1 MAEYRKQIA
10 YLDYLEDGVKIKNAG
25 FVRIEEQNGH
35 NRMEVKVKN
44 LPGKD
49 CGEFRLQEEHERT
62 VGRISLQGGNG
73 NCCMVWRMPEPG
85 ELDNSREESWQQTAQ
100 LRILLSGKRMLVAN
114 WHEPVEIPAQKE
126 TLQLQQQQSQVQGD
140 QSQQMEARSSQTNS
154 PRQPGAGEIIPYPER
169 RGSAIEKQ
177 SAMSKKST
185 ATEQSTMAKESAATE
200 QSTLAK
206 EPVATEQSIMAKEP
220 AATEQS
226 TMAKESAATE
236 QSTLAKEPAEI
247 EQSAMSEESAASKQ
261 QPATTEAPSASAP
274 MLPFPSAAP
283 KAPSS
288 PSREPV
294 CSTDKWE
301 QLCMMYPEIHPFRDS
316 REYLSIAPKDF
327 VVLCKEYQ
335 KLVHNSFLLHG
346 YYNYR
351 HLILGRIRQK
361 DAWQYYI
368 GVPGNFYDREKMVAE
383 MFGFEAFE
391 GEKESASP
399 GDYGY
404 YMKRVEI

>member
-126 TLQLQQQQSQVQGD
+126 TLQLQQQQSQVQGA
-140 QSQQMEARSSQTNS
+140 QFQQMEARSSQTNS

-185 ATEQSTMAKESAATE
+185 
-200 QSTLAK
+200 
-206 EPVATEQSIMAKEP
+206 
-220 AATEQS
+220 ATEQS

>member
-100 LRILLSGKRMLVAN
+100 LRILLSGKRMLIAN

-126 TLQLQQQQSQVQGD
+126 TLQLQQQQSQVQGA
-140 QSQQMEARSSQTNS
+140 QFQQMEARSSQTNP

-177 SAMSKKST
+177 SAMSK
-185 ATEQSTMAKESAATE
+185 ESAE
-200 QSTLAK
+200 
-206 EPVATEQSIMAKEP
+206 
-220 AATEQS
+220 
-226 TMAKESAATE
+226 TE

-247 EQSAMSEESAASKQ
+247 EQSAMSEESAATEQSTLAKESAATEQSTLAKESAATEQSTLAKEPAATKQ
-261 QPATTEAPSASAP
+261 QPTPEAPSVSASEP
-274 MLPFPSAAP
+274 TLPFPSAAP

-351 HLILGRIRQK
+351 HLILCRIRQK

>member
-100 LRILLSGKRMLVAN
+100 LRILLSGKRMLIAN

-140 QSQQMEARSSQTNS
+140 QSQQMEARSSQTNP

-177 SAMSKKST
+177 SAMSKES
-185 ATEQSTMAKESAATE
+185 AETEQSTM
-200 QSTLAK
+200 
-206 EPVATEQSIMAKEP
+206 
-220 AATEQS
+220 
-226 TMAKESAATE
+226 
-236 QSTLAKEPAEI
+236 AKEPAEI
-247 EQSAMSEESAASKQ
+247 EQSAMSEESAATEQSTMSKESAASEQSAMSEEPAATEQSTMAKEPAATKQ
-261 QPATTEAPSASAP
+261 QPVTTETPSASAP

-301 QLCMMYPEIHPFRDS
+301 QLCTMYPEIHPFRDS

-351 HLILGRIRQK
+351 HLILCRIRQK

>member
-1 MAEYRKQIA
+1 M
-10 YLDYLEDGVKIKNAG
+10 
-25 FVRIEEQNGH
+25 
-35 NRMEVKVKN
+35 
-44 LPGKD
+44 
-49 CGEFRLQEEHERT
+49 
-62 VGRISLQGGNG
+62 S
-73 NCCMVWRMPEPG
+73 
-85 ELDNSREESWQQTAQ
+85 EESA
-100 LRILLSGKRMLVAN
+100 
-114 WHEPVEIPAQKE
+114 
-126 TLQLQQQQSQVQGD
+126 
-140 QSQQMEARSSQTNS
+140 
-154 PRQPGAGEIIPYPER
+154 
-169 RGSAIEKQ
+169 
-177 SAMSKKST
+177 
-185 ATEQSTMAKESAATE
+185 ATKQSTMAKEFAATE

-206 EPVATEQSIMAKEP
+206 EA
-220 AATEQS
+220 
-226 TMAKESAATE
+226 
-236 QSTLAKEPAEI
+236 AEI

-261 QPATTEAPSASAP
+261 QPVTTETPSASAP
-274 MLPFPSAAP
+274 MLPFPSTAP
-283 KAPSS
+283 KSPSS

-301 QLCMMYPEIHPFRDS
+301 QLCTMYPEIHPFRDS

-351 HLILGRIRQK
+351 HLILCRIWQK

>member
-1 MAEYRKQIA
+1 
-10 YLDYLEDGVKIKNAG
+10 
-25 FVRIEEQNGH
+25 
-35 NRMEVKVKN
+35 MEVKVKN

-126 TLQLQQQQSQVQGD
+126 TLQLQKQQTQVQGA
-140 QSQQMEARSSQTNS
+140 QFQQMEVRPTQTNS

-169 RGSAIEKQ
+169 RCSAIEKQ
-177 SAMSKKST
+177 SAE
-185 ATEQSTMAKESAATE
+185 TEQSIM
-200 QSTLAK
+200 AK

-220 AATEQS
+220 AATERS
-226 TMAKESAATE
+226 AMAKEPAMSEEPAATE
-236 QSTLAKEPAEI
+236 QSAMLKKPAET

-261 QPATTEAPSASAP
+261 QSATTETPSASAP
-274 MLPFPSAAP
+274 TLPFPSAAP

>member
-100 LRILLSGKRMLVAN
+100 LRILLSGKRMLIAN

-126 TLQLQQQQSQVQGD
+126 TLQLQQQSQVQGD
-140 QSQQMEARSSQTNS
+140 QFQQMEARSSQTNS

-169 RGSAIEKQ
+169 RSSEMEKQSTPKEPAETEQ
-177 SAMSKKST
+177 SAMS
-185 ATEQSTMAKESAATE
+185 E
-200 QSTLAK
+200 
-206 EPVATEQSIMAKEP
+206 EP

-226 TMAKESAATE
+226 TMAKEPAETEQSAMSKEPAATE
-236 QSTLAKEPAEI
+236 QSAMTKELAATKR
-247 EQSAMSEESAASKQ
+247 
-261 QPATTEAPSASAP
+261 QPTPEAPSVSASEP
-274 MLPFPSAAP
+274 TIPFPSAAP
-283 KAPSS
+283 KSPSA

-294 CSTDKWE
+294 CSADKWE
-301 QLCMMYPEIHPFRDS
+301 QLCTMYPEIHPFRDS

>member
-100 LRILLSGKRMLVAN
+100 LRILLSGKRMLIAN

-126 TLQLQQQQSQVQGD
+126 TLQLQQQQSQVQGA
-140 QSQQMEARSSQTNS
+140 QFQQMEARSSQTNP

-169 RGSAIEKQ
+169 RCSAIEKQ
-177 SAMSKKST
+177 SA
-185 ATEQSTMAKESAATE
+185 E
-200 QSTLAK
+200 
-206 EPVATEQSIMAKEP
+206 TEQSIMAKEP
-220 AATEQS
+220 AATERS
-226 TMAKESAATE
+226 AMAKEPAMSEEPAATE
-236 QSTLAKEPAEI
+236 QSAMLKKPAET

-261 QPATTEAPSASAP
+261 QSATTETPSASAP
-274 MLPFPSAAP
+274 TLPFPSAAP

-361 DAWQYYI
+361 DVWQYYI

>member
-100 LRILLSGKRMLVAN
+100 LRILLSGKRMLIAN

-126 TLQLQQQQSQVQGD
+126 TLQLQQQQSQVQGA
-140 QSQQMEARSSQTNS
+140 QFQQMEARSSQTNP

-177 SAMSKKST
+177 SAMSKES
-185 ATEQSTMAKESAATE
+185 AETEQSAMSEES
-200 QSTLAK
+200 
-206 EPVATEQSIMAKEP
+206 

-226 TMAKESAATE
+226 TMAKESAASEQSAATE
-236 QSTLAKEPAEI
+236 QSTMAKEPA
-247 EQSAMSEESAASKQ
+247 ATKQ
-261 QPATTEAPSASAP
+261 QPVTTETPSASAP
-274 MLPFPSAAP
+274 MLPFPSTAP

-301 QLCMMYPEIHPFRDS
+301 QLCTMYPEIHPFRDS

-351 HLILGRIRQK
+351 HLILCRIRQK

>member
-206 EPVATEQSIMAKEP
+206 EP
-220 AATEQS
+220 
-226 TMAKESAATE
+226 
-236 QSTLAKEPAEI
+236 AEI

-391 GEKESASP
+391 GEKESALP

>member
-100 LRILLSGKRMLVAN
+100 LRILLSGKRMLIAN

-140 QSQQMEARSSQTNS
+140 KSQQMEARSSQKNP

-169 RGSAIEKQ
+169 RGSAATEQ
-177 SAMSKKST
+177 SAMS
-185 ATEQSTMAKESAATE
+185 
-200 QSTLAK
+200 
-206 EPVATEQSIMAKEP
+206 KEP

-226 TMAKESAATE
+226 TMAKESGATE
-236 QSTLAKEPAEI
+236 QSTMAKEPAEI

-261 QPATTEAPSASAP
+261 QPTSEAPSVSASEP
-274 MLPFPSAAP
+274 TLPFPSAAP

-301 QLCMMYPEIHPFRDS
+301 QLCTMYPEIHPFRDS

-404 YMKRVEI
+404 YIKRVEI

>member
-100 LRILLSGKRMLVAN
+100 LRILLSGKRMLIAH

-126 TLQLQQQQSQVQGD
+126 ALQLQQQSQVQGD
-140 QSQQMEARSSQTNS
+140 QFQQMEARSSQTNL

-169 RGSAIEKQ
+169 RGSEMEKQSTAKEPAEIELSAMSEEPAETEQSAMAKEPAETEQ
-177 SAMSKKST
+177 SAMS
-185 ATEQSTMAKESAATE
+185 
-200 QSTLAK
+200 
-206 EPVATEQSIMAKEP
+206 KEP

-226 TMAKESAATE
+226 TMAKEPAAT
-236 QSTLAKEPAEI
+236 KR
-247 EQSAMSEESAASKQ
+247 
-261 QPATTEAPSASAP
+261 QPTPEAPSVSASEP
-274 MLPFPSAAP
+274 TIPFPFAAP
-283 KAPSS
+283 KSPSS

-294 CSTDKWE
+294 CSADKWE
-301 QLCMMYPEIHPFRDS
+301 QLCTMYPEIHPFRDS

-335 KLVHNSFLLHG
+335 RLVHNSFLLHG
-346 YYNYR
+346 Y
-351 HLILGRIRQK
+351 
-361 DAWQYYI
+361 
-368 GVPGNFYDREKMVAE
+368 
-383 MFGFEAFE
+383 
-391 GEKESASP
+391 
-399 GDYGY
+399 
-404 YMKRVEI
+404 

>member
-100 LRILLSGKRMLVAN
+100 LRILLPGKRMLIAN
-114 WHEPVEIPAQKE
+114 WHEPVEIPAQRE

-140 QSQQMEARSSQTNS
+140 QFQQMEARSSQTNS

-169 RGSAIEKQ
+169 RGSEMEKQ
-177 SAMSKKST
+177 S
-185 ATEQSTMAKESAATE
+185 
-200 QSTLAK
+200 TL
-206 EPVATEQSIMAKEP
+206 
-220 AATEQS
+220 
-226 TMAKESAATE
+226 
-236 QSTLAKEPAEI
+236 KEPAEI
-247 EQSAMSEESAASKQ
+247 EQSAISEEPAETEQFAMLKKPAETEQSAMSKEPAATEQ
-261 QPATTEAPSASAP
+261 SAMAKELAATKRQPTPEAPSVSASEP
-274 MLPFPSAAP
+274 TIPFPSAAP
-283 KAPSS
+283 KSPSS

-294 CSTDKWE
+294 CSADKWE
-301 QLCMMYPEIHPFRDS
+301 QLCTIDRKS
-316 REYLSIAPKDF
+316 
-327 VVLCKEYQ
+327 VV
-335 KLVHNSFLLHG
+335 
-346 YYNYR
+346 
-351 HLILGRIRQK
+351 
-361 DAWQYYI
+361 
-368 GVPGNFYDREKMVAE
+368 
-383 MFGFEAFE
+383 
-391 GEKESASP
+391 
-399 GDYGY
+399 
-404 YMKRVEI
+404 

>member
-100 LRILLSGKRMLVAN
+100 LRILLSGKRMLIAN

-126 TLQLQQQQSQVQGD
+126 TLQLQQQSQVQGD

-169 RGSAIEKQ
+169 RGSE
-177 SAMSKKST
+177 M
-185 ATEQSTMAKESAATE
+185 EMQST
-200 QSTLAK
+200 
-206 EPVATEQSIMAKEP
+206 PKEP
-220 AATEQS
+220 AATEP
-226 TMAKESAATE
+226 SAM
-236 QSTLAKEPAEI
+236 LKKPAET
-247 EQSAMSEESAASKQ
+247 EQSAMSKELAATKR
-261 QPATTEAPSASAP
+261 QPTPEAPSVSASEP
-274 MLPFPSAAP
+274 TIPFPSAAP
-283 KAPSS
+283 KSPSS

-294 CSTDKWE
+294 CSADKWE
-301 QLCMMYPEIHPFRDS
+301 QLCTMYPEIHPFRDS

>member
-100 LRILLSGKRMLVAN
+100 LRILLSGKRMLIAN

-140 QSQQMEARSSQTNS
+140 QSQQMEVRPSQTNS

-177 SAMSKKST
+177 SAMAKEPA
-185 ATEQSTMAKESAATE
+185 ATEQSTM
-200 QSTLAK
+200 AK

-236 QSTLAKEPAEI
+236 QSAMAKEPAAT

-261 QPATTEAPSASAP
+261 QPVTTETPSASDP
-274 MLPFPSAAP
+274 MLPFPSTAP

-301 QLCMMYPEIHPFRDS
+301 QLCTMYPEIHPFRDS

-351 HLILGRIRQK
+351 HLILCRIRQK

>member
-100 LRILLSGKRMLVAN
+100 LRILLSGKRMLIAN

-126 TLQLQQQQSQVQGD
+126 TLQLQQQQSQVQGA
-140 QSQQMEARSSQTNS
+140 QFQQMEARSSQTNP

-177 SAMSKKST
+177 SAMSKES
-185 ATEQSTMAKESAATE
+185 AETEQSAMSEES
-200 QSTLAK
+200 
-206 EPVATEQSIMAKEP
+206 

-261 QPATTEAPSASAP
+261 QPVTTETPSASAP
-274 MLPFPSAAP
+274 MLPFPSTAP

-301 QLCMMYPEIHPFRDS
+301 QLCTMYPEIHPFRDS

-351 HLILGRIRQK
+351 HLILCRIRKK

>member
-49 CGEFRLQEEHERT
+49 CGEFQLQEEHERT

-126 TLQLQQQQSQVQGD
+126 TLQLQQQQSQVQGA
-140 QSQQMEARSSQTNS
+140 QFQQMEARSSQTNP

-169 RGSAIEKQ
+169 RCSAIEKQ
-177 SAMSKKST
+177 SAE
-185 ATEQSTMAKESAATE
+185 TEQSIM
-200 QSTLAK
+200 AK

-220 AATEQS
+220 AATERS
-226 TMAKESAATE
+226 AMAKEPAMSEEPAATE
-236 QSTLAKEPAEI
+236 QSAMLKKPAET

-261 QPATTEAPSASAP
+261 QSATTETPSASAP
-274 MLPFPSAAP
+274 TLPFPSAAP

>member
-126 TLQLQQQQSQVQGD
+126 TLQLQQQQSQVQGA
-140 QSQQMEARSSQTNS
+140 QFQQMEARSSQTNP

-177 SAMSKKST
+177 SAMSK
-185 ATEQSTMAKESAATE
+185 ES
-200 QSTLAK
+200 
-206 EPVATEQSIMAKEP
+206 

-226 TMAKESAATE
+226 TMAKEPAEIEQSAMSEESAATEQSTMAKEFAATE

-261 QPATTEAPSASAP
+261 QPVTTETPSASAP

-301 QLCMMYPEIHPFRDS
+301 QLCTMYPEIHPFRDS

-351 HLILGRIRQK
+351 HLILCRIRQK

>member
-100 LRILLSGKRMLVAN
+100 LRILLSGKRMLIAN

-140 QSQQMEARSSQTNS
+140 QSQQMEARPSQTNP

-169 RGSAIEKQ
+169 RGSAATEQ
-177 SAMSKKST
+177 SAMAKEPA
-185 ATEQSTMAKESAATE
+185 ATEQSTMAKEFAATE

-206 EPVATEQSIMAKEP
+206 EPVATEQS
-220 AATEQS
+220 
-226 TMAKESAATE
+226 TMAKEFAATE

-261 QPATTEAPSASAP
+261 QPVTTETPSASAP
-274 MLPFPSAAP
+274 MLPFPSVAP

-288 PSREPV
+288 PSREPI

-301 QLCMMYPEIHPFRDS
+301 QLCTMYPEIHPFRDS

-351 HLILGRIRQK
+351 HLILCRIRQK

>member
-126 TLQLQQQQSQVQGD
+126 TLQLQQQQSQVQGA
-140 QSQQMEARSSQTNS
+140 QFQQMEARSSQTNP

-177 SAMSKKST
+177 SAMAKEPA
-185 ATEQSTMAKESAATE
+185 ATEQSTM
-200 QSTLAK
+200 AK

-236 QSTLAKEPAEI
+236 QSAMAKEPAEI
-247 EQSAMSEESAASKQ
+247 EQSAMAKEPAASKQ
-261 QPATTEAPSASAP
+261 QSATTETPSASAP

-301 QLCMMYPEIHPFRDS
+301 QLCTMYPEIHPFRDS
-316 REYLSIAPKDF
+316 REYLSIAPTDF

-351 HLILGRIRQK
+351 HLILCRIRQK

-391 GEKESASP
+391 GEKKSASP

>member
-44 LPGKD
+44 RPGKD

-100 LRILLSGKRMLVAN
+100 LRILLSGKRMLIAN

-126 TLQLQQQQSQVQGD
+126 TLQLQQQQSQVQGA
-140 QSQQMEARSSQTNS
+140 QFQQMEARSSQTNP

-177 SAMSKKST
+177 SAMS
-185 ATEQSTMAKESAATE
+185 E
-200 QSTLAK
+200 
-206 EPVATEQSIMAKEP
+206 EP
-220 AATEQS
+220 
-226 TMAKESAATE
+226 AATE

-247 EQSAMSEESAASKQ
+247 EQSAMSEESAATEQSTMVKESAATEQSTLAKESAASKQ
-261 QPATTEAPSASAP
+261 QSATTEAPSVSASEP
-274 MLPFPSAAP
+274 TLPFPSAAP

-351 HLILGRIRQK
+351 HLILCRIWQK

>member
-100 LRILLSGKRMLVAN
+100 LRILLSGKRMLIAN

-126 TLQLQQQQSQVQGD
+126 TLQLQQQQSQVQGA
-140 QSQQMEARSSQTNS
+140 QFQQMEARSSQTNP

-177 SAMSKKST
+177 SAMS
-185 ATEQSTMAKESAATE
+185 
-200 QSTLAK
+200 
-206 EPVATEQSIMAKEP
+206 
-220 AATEQS
+220 
-226 TMAKESAATE
+226 KESAATE

-247 EQSAMSEESAASKQ
+247 EQSAMSEESAATEQSTMAKESAASEQ
-261 QPATTEAPSASAP
+261 QPVTTETPSASAP
-274 MLPFPSAAP
+274 MLPFPSTAP

-301 QLCMMYPEIHPFRDS
+301 QLCTMYPEIHPFRDS
-316 REYLSIAPKDF
+316 RKYLSIAPKDF

-351 HLILGRIRQK
+351 HLILCRIRQK

>member
-100 LRILLSGKRMLVAN
+100 LRILLSGKRMLIAN

-126 TLQLQQQQSQVQGD
+126 TLQLQQQSQVQGD

-169 RGSAIEKQ
+169 RGSEMEKQSTPKEPAEIEQ
-177 SAMSKKST
+177 SAMSEEPAETEPSAMLKKP
-185 ATEQSTMAKESAATE
+185 AETEQSAMS
-200 QSTLAK
+200 
-206 EPVATEQSIMAKEP
+206 KEP

-226 TMAKESAATE
+226 TMAKEPAAT
-236 QSTLAKEPAEI
+236 KR
-247 EQSAMSEESAASKQ
+247 
-261 QPATTEAPSASAP
+261 QPTPEAPSVSASE
-274 MLPFPSAAP
+274 LTIPFHRVSRSAARING
-283 KAPSS
+283 SS
-288 PSREPV
+288 CAR
-294 CSTDKWE
+294 C
-301 QLCMMYPEIHPFRDS
+301 
-316 REYLSIAPKDF
+316 
-327 VVLCKEYQ
+327 
-335 KLVHNSFLLHG
+335 
-346 YYNYR
+346 
-351 HLILGRIRQK
+351 IRK
-361 DAWQYYI
+361 FIRSATVGNIFPLRRRTLWFCVRNIRSWYI
-368 GVPGNFYDREKMVAE
+368 TVFCCTATIITV
-383 MFGFEAFE
+383 
-391 GEKESASP
+391 
-399 GDYGY
+399 
-404 YMKRVEI
+404 I

>member
-126 TLQLQQQQSQVQGD
+126 TRQLQQQQSQVQGD
-140 QSQQMEARSSQTNS
+140 QSQQMEARSSQTNP

-177 SAMSKKST
+177 SAMSKESAETEQST
-185 ATEQSTMAKESAATE
+185 MAKEPAETEQSTMAKES
-200 QSTLAK
+200 
-206 EPVATEQSIMAKEP
+206 

-236 QSTLAKEPAEI
+236 QSAMAKEPAEI

-261 QPATTEAPSASAP
+261 QPVTTETPSASAP
-274 MLPFPSAAP
+274 MLPFPSTAP

-301 QLCMMYPEIHPFRDS
+301 QLCTMYPEIHPFRDS

-361 DAWQYYI
+361 DVWQYYI

>member
-85 ELDNSREESWQQTAQ
+85 ELYNSREESWQQTAQ
-100 LRILLSGKRMLVAN
+100 LRILLSGKRMLIAN

-126 TLQLQQQQSQVQGD
+126 TLQLQQQQSQVQGA
-140 QSQQMEARSSQTNS
+140 QFQQMEARSSQTNP

-177 SAMSKKST
+177 SAMSKESAETEQST
-185 ATEQSTMAKESAATE
+185 MAKEPAETEQSTMAKESAATE
-200 QSTLAK
+200 QSA
-206 EPVATEQSIMAKEP
+206 M
-220 AATEQS
+220 
-226 TMAKESAATE
+226 
-236 QSTLAKEPAEI
+236 AKEPAEI

-261 QPATTEAPSASAP
+261 QPVTTETPSASAP
-274 MLPFPSAAP
+274 MLPFPSTAP

-301 QLCMMYPEIHPFRDS
+301 QLCTMYPEIHPFRDS

-361 DAWQYYI
+361 DVWQYYI

>member
-1 MAEYRKQIA
+1 
-10 YLDYLEDGVKIKNAG
+10 
-25 FVRIEEQNGH
+25 
-35 NRMEVKVKN
+35 
-44 LPGKD
+44 
-49 CGEFRLQEEHERT
+49 
-62 VGRISLQGGNG
+62 
-73 NCCMVWRMPEPG
+73 
-85 ELDNSREESWQQTAQ
+85 
-100 LRILLSGKRMLVAN
+100 
-114 WHEPVEIPAQKE
+114 
-126 TLQLQQQQSQVQGD
+126 
-140 QSQQMEARSSQTNS
+140 
-154 PRQPGAGEIIPYPER
+154 
-169 RGSAIEKQ
+169 
-177 SAMSKKST
+177 MS
-185 ATEQSTMAKESAATE
+185 E
-200 QSTLAK
+200 
-206 EPVATEQSIMAKEP
+206 EP

-226 TMAKESAATE
+226 TMAKE
-236 QSTLAKEPAEI
+236 PAEI
-247 EQSAMSEESAASKQ
+247 EQAAMAKEPAASKQ
-261 QPATTEAPSASAP
+261 QSATTETPSASAP
-274 MLPFPSAAP
+274 TLPFPSAAP
-283 KAPSS
+283 KSPSS

-301 QLCMMYPEIHPFRDS
+301 QLCTMYPEIHPFRDS

>member
-1 MAEYRKQIA
+1 
-10 YLDYLEDGVKIKNAG
+10 
-25 FVRIEEQNGH
+25 
-35 NRMEVKVKN
+35 
-44 LPGKD
+44 
-49 CGEFRLQEEHERT
+49 
-62 VGRISLQGGNG
+62 
-73 NCCMVWRMPEPG
+73 
-85 ELDNSREESWQQTAQ
+85 
-100 LRILLSGKRMLVAN
+100 MLIAN
-114 WHEPVEIPAQKE
+114 WHEPVEIPAQRE

-140 QSQQMEARSSQTNS
+140 QFQQMEARSSQTNS

-169 RGSAIEKQ
+169 RGSEMEKQ
-177 SAMSKKST
+177 ST
-185 ATEQSTMAKESAATE
+185 
-200 QSTLAK
+200 
-206 EPVATEQSIMAKEP
+206 P
-220 AATEQS
+220 
-226 TMAKESAATE
+226 
-236 QSTLAKEPAEI
+236 KEPAEI
-247 EQSAMSEESAASKQ
+247 EQSAISEEPAETEQSAMLKKPAETEQSAMLKEPAATKQ
-261 QPATTEAPSASAP
+261 QPTPEAPSVSASEP
-274 MLPFPSAAP
+274 TIPFPSAAP
-283 KAPSS
+283 KSPSS

-294 CSTDKWE
+294 CSADKWE
-301 QLCMMYPEIHPFRDS
+301 QLCTMYPEIHPFRDS

>member
-100 LRILLSGKRMLVAN
+100 LRILLSGKRMLIAN
-114 WHEPVEIPAQKE
+114 WHEPVEIPTQKE
-126 TLQLQQQQSQVQGD
+126 SLQLQQQQSQVQGA
-140 QSQQMEARSSQTNS
+140 QFQQMEARSSQTNP

-177 SAMSKKST
+177 SAMSKES
-185 ATEQSTMAKESAATE
+185 AETEQSTMAKEPAETEQSAMSEEYAATE
-200 QSTLAK
+200 QSTMSK
-206 EPVATEQSIMAKEP
+206 ESAASEQSAMSEEP

-226 TMAKESAATE
+226 TMAKEPAAT
-236 QSTLAKEPAEI
+236 
-247 EQSAMSEESAASKQ
+247 KQ
-261 QPATTEAPSASAP
+261 QPVTTETPSASAP
-274 MLPFPSAAP
+274 MLPFPSTAP

-301 QLCMMYPEIHPFRDS
+301 QLCTMYPEIHPFRDS

-351 HLILGRIRQK
+351 HLILCRIRQK

>member
-73 NCCMVWRMPEPG
+73 NCCMVWRMPDPG

-100 LRILLSGKRMLVAN
+100 LRILLSGKRMLIAN

-140 QSQQMEARSSQTNS
+140 QSQQMEARSSQKNP

-177 SAMSKKST
+177 SIMAKEPV
-185 ATEQSTMAKESAATE
+185 ATEQSIMV
-200 QSTLAK
+200 K

-226 TMAKESAATE
+226 TMAKESAAIE

-261 QPATTEAPSASAP
+261 QSATTETPSASAP

-301 QLCMMYPEIHPFRDS
+301 QLCTMYPEIHPFRDN